1 MSTPTQVKYPSR
13 ATLRTVVQSA
23 AGALVMLATTIVA
36 TREELAAAGVTL
48 PPKLAAILAVA
59 AAVST
64 AVAGVVARIMA
75 APGIDARLGV
85 LSASP
90 RRTGAR

>member
-1 MSTPTQVKYPSR
+1 
-13 ATLRTVVQSA
+13 
-23 AGALVMLATTIVA
+23 MLASVIVVI
-36 TREELAAAGVTL
+36 RDELATAGVTL